1 MSKSNKNELIEKI
14 INLSLVQNIESI
26 KLYIN
31 TLEMEIKFYQAYL
44 QHLENTKP
52 LFFQRKK
59 LDKYNKEVAECEE
72 KIRNIYLKIE
82 QEISEIEKIKDEISS
97 H

>member
-44 QHLENTKP
+44 QHLKNTKP

-59 LDKYNKEVAECEE
+59 LDKYNKEVA
-72 KIRNIYLKIE
+72 
-82 QEISEIEKIKDEISS
+82 
-97 H
+97 